1 MYGDPWGFHAI
12 KNVRVP
18 LVLLQINFKCT
29 TYLMN
34 INLYIF
40 RSYRIEINIFTF
52 KTYFEAKNIMRI
64 IDIKL
69 FTVEFSCYM
78 LNSQFAG
85 ALDCIFQKYCS
96 SKCNSYRL
104 IYYPNGMGSM

>member
-1 MYGDPWGFHAI
+1 MFACISGVALVKFHVLVNILHTKYSIELLNEYGDPWGFHVI

-18 LVLLQINFKCT
+18 LVLLQINFKYT

-40 RSYRIEINIFTF
+40 QSYRIEINIFTF

-64 IDIKL
+64 IDI
-69 FTVEFSCYM
+69 
-78 LNSQFAG
+78 
-85 ALDCIFQKYCS
+85 
-96 SKCNSYRL
+96 
-104 IYYPNGMGSM
+104 

>member
-1 MYGDPWGFHAI
+1 MMTFISWAIIKRIYGDPWGFHAI

-18 LVLLQINFKCT
+18 LVLLQINFKYT
-29 TYLMN
+29 TYLML

-64 IDIKL
+64 IDI
-69 FTVEFSCYM
+69 
-78 LNSQFAG
+78 
-85 ALDCIFQKYCS
+85 
-96 SKCNSYRL
+96 
-104 IYYPNGMGSM
+104 

>member
-1 MYGDPWGFHAI
+1 MEIMYGDPWGFHAI

-18 LVLLQINFKCT
+18 LVLLQINFKYT
-29 TYLMN
+29 TYLML

-64 IDIKL
+64 IDI
-69 FTVEFSCYM
+69 
-78 LNSQFAG
+78 
-85 ALDCIFQKYCS
+85 
-96 SKCNSYRL
+96 
-104 IYYPNGMGSM
+104 

>member
-1 MYGDPWGFHAI
+1 MRLPKFGLVLLRRIPGVVFLTRSKPNYGDPWGFHAI

-18 LVLLQINFKCT
+18 LVLLQINFKYT

-34 INLYIF
+34 INLYIV

-64 IDIKL
+64 IDI
-69 FTVEFSCYM
+69 
-78 LNSQFAG
+78 
-85 ALDCIFQKYCS
+85 
-96 SKCNSYRL
+96 
-104 IYYPNGMGSM
+104 

>member
-1 MYGDPWGFHAI
+1 MSSPNIAQSYDSSYRQLVTALMWDLSLTIKYCVHQYGDPWGFHAI

-18 LVLLQINFKCT
+18 LVLLQINFKYT
-29 TYLMN
+29 TYLML

-64 IDIKL
+64 IDI
-69 FTVEFSCYM
+69 
-78 LNSQFAG
+78 
-85 ALDCIFQKYCS
+85 
-96 SKCNSYRL
+96 
-104 IYYPNGMGSM
+104 